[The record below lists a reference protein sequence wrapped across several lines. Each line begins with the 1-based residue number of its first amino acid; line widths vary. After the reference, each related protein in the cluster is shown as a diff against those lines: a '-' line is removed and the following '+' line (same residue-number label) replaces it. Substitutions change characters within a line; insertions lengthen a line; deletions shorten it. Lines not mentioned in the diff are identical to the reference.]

1 MTKKSG
7 FDVPVQE
14 MISHGRALLT
24 LAAANVRDAGKAPE
38 VPVRNGQ
45 TGPAGLGQAA
55 TFYDEHNYQPHDSV
69 GHMMRR
75 IVTTVAFDIER
86 QLEASDLTNAQWVP
100 LLKLYTGQASTV
112 AELARECDL
121 DAGAMTRL
129 LDRIEAKGL
138 CRRVRSEQ
146 DRRVVNLELTPA
158 GRDAATKI
166 PAVLCR
172 VQNAHLAGFTKPEWA
187 LLKDFLK
194 RILNNAQAIEATRK
208 ANDH

>member
-1 MTKKSG
+1 MTNKSG
-7 FDVPVQE
+7 VDAPVPGVAMLNRPLPSLTATRVPVASKASD
-14 MISHGRALLT
+14 IPVCKTVAGVAL
-24 LAAANVRDAGKAPE
+24 
-38 VPVRNGQ
+38 
-45 TGPAGLGQAA
+45 AA
-55 TFYDEHNYQPHDSV
+55 TFYEEHSYQPHDSV

-75 IVTTVAFDIER
+75 IVTTVALDIER

-146 DRRVVNLELTPA
+146 DRRVVNLELTQA
-158 GRDAATKI
+158 GVEAATKL

-172 VQNAHLAGFTKPEWA
+172 VQNAHLAGFTEAEWA

-194 RILNNAQAIEATRK
+194 RILNNVQAIETSRK
-208 ANDH
+208 VNDH

>member
-7 FDVPVQE
+7 FDAPVPDVAMLDRPLPNVTETSVPVSAKTSE
-14 MISHGRALLT
+14 IPVCKAL
-24 LAAANVRDAGKAPE
+24 
-38 VPVRNGQ
+38 
-45 TGPAGLGQAA
+45 AA
-55 TFYDEHNYQPHDSV
+55 TFYKEHNYEPHDSV
-69 GHMMRR
+69 GYMMRR
-75 IVTTVAFDIER
+75 IVTTVALEIEHE
-86 QLEASDLTNAQWVP
+86 LEASDLTNAQWVP
-100 LLKLYTGQASTV
+100 LLKLYMGQASTV

-158 GRDAATKI
+158 GTDAATKI

-208 ANDH
+208 ANDN

>member
-7 FDVPVQE
+7 FDSPVPGVAMLNRPLPSLTATRVPVASKASD
-14 MISHGRALLT
+14 IPVCKTVADVAL
-24 LAAANVRDAGKAPE
+24 
-38 VPVRNGQ
+38 
-45 TGPAGLGQAA
+45 AA
-55 TFYDEHNYQPHDSV
+55 TFYEEHSYQPHDSV

-75 IVTTVAFDIER
+75 IVTTVALDIER

-158 GRDAATKI
+158 GTDAAKKI

-172 VQNAHLAGFTKPEWA
+172 VQNAHLAGFTEPEWA

-194 RILNNAQAIEATRK
+194 RILDNAQAIEATRK
-208 ANDH
+208 TSDR

>member
-7 FDVPVQE
+7 FDSPVPGVA
-14 MISHGRALLT
+14 MLNRPLPNVTGTRAPVAPKTSNIPVCKTVADVT
-24 LAAANVRDAGKAPE
+24 L
-38 VPVRNGQ
+38 
-45 TGPAGLGQAA
+45 AA
-55 TFYDEHNYQPHDSV
+55 TFYKEHNYEPHDSV

-75 IVTTVAFDIER
+75 IVTTVALDIER

-158 GRDAATKI
+158 GTDAAKKI

-172 VQNAHLAGFTKPEWA
+172 VQNAHLAGFTNPEWA

-194 RILNNAQAIEATRK
+194 RILANAQAIEATRK

>member
-1 MTKKSG
+1 MTKNIG
-7 FDVPVQE
+7 FDAPAPSVPDAPKASE
-14 MISHGRALLT
+14 MPASKALT
-24 LAAANVRDAGKAPE
+24 AV
-38 VPVRNGQ
+38 
-45 TGPAGLGQAA
+45 GLAA
-55 TFYDEHNYQPHDSV
+55 TFYKEHNYEPHDSV
-69 GHMMRR
+69 GYMMRR
-75 IVTTVAFDIER
+75 IVTTVALEIEH

-100 LLKLYTGQASTV
+100 LLKLYTGRASTV

-158 GRDAATKI
+158 GTDAAKKI

-194 RILNNAQAIEATRK
+194 RILDNAQAIEATRK
-208 ANDH
+208 ANDN